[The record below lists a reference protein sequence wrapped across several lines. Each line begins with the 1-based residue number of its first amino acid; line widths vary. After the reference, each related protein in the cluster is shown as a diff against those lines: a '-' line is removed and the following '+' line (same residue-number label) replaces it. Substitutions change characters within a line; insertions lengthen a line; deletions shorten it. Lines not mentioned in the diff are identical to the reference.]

1 MPKTTL
7 GITGLNEIL
16 GRDYGIE
23 EPYWGPLCL
32 RRVNDQSHFC
42 AGSVHTIRYR
52 INPVQY
58 EHSLK
63 MKKANNRKDCDE
75 EPVPPWSACVG
86 VFAVLKHVDLRIF
99 SPIQPGLRLFCGIHI
114 NVSWLAIYYKDNF
127 MWIIPILFSSPI

>member
-32 RRVNDQSHFC
+32 RRVNDQLHFC

-58 EHSLK
+58 EHSLN
-63 MKKANNRKDCDE
+63 MKKQITEKIVMKSQSHLGLPA
-75 EPVPPWSACVG
+75 S
-86 VFAVLKHVDLRIF
+86 VFL
-99 SPIQPGLRLFCGIHI
+99 LF
-114 NVSWLAIYYKDNF
+114 
-127 MWIIPILFSSPI
+127 